1 MTLHQLRLLMAI
13 ARHRSVTQAAKE
25 LHISQPSVSL
35 QIKILEKEY
44 GLKFYEKNSKQ
55 IQLTQEGQRFIDS
68 AEKILMQVDN
78 LERNYK
84 GILSASNNGSL
95 TIGGGFYASVTFLP
109 LVLKA
114 FKKKHPD
121 VRLCLET
128 EATQDIEEL
137 VLKSKI
143 DVAVIIKPAFYP
155 TVVYEPYREEEL
167 VAVVSADHP
176 LARRRK
182 LAPRDLANV
191 LIVTKTAKKHPSL
204 MDQICSELGRQGHTM
219 DIALQCETPAATKAA
234 IKSGMGLGFLF
245 REHVQAD
252 IKRGELKAI
261 QIPGINMKFK
271 TYIVYP
277 KDRPLSPYARDFLI
291 LLRQH
296 PRKSDRSRAKREQ
309 VVGRIT
315 AAS

>member
-1 MTLHQLRLLMAI
+1 MAI
-13 ARHRSVTQAAKE
+13 ARHRNVTKAAKE

-35 QIKILEKEY
+35 QIKVLEKEY
-44 GLKFYEKNSKQ
+44 GLKLYEKNSKE
-55 IQLTQEGQRFIDS
+55 IQLTQNGQRFIDS
-68 AEKILMQVDN
+68 AQQILMQVDN
-78 LERNYK
+78 LGRESK
-84 GILSASNNGSL
+84 GIFRPSKTGSL
-95 TIGGGFYASVTFLP
+95 TVGGGFYASVTFLP

-137 VLKSKI
+137 VLQSKI

-182 LAPRDLANV
+182 LAPRELADV
-191 LIVTKTAKKHPSL
+191 LVVTKMAKKHPSL
-204 MDQICSELGRQGHTM
+204 MDQISSELGRQGHTM
-219 DIALQCETPAATKAA
+219 NIALQCESPAATMAA

-271 TYIVYP
+271 TYIIYP
-277 KDRPLSPYARDFLI
+277 KDRALSLYARDFLT
-291 LLRQH
+291 LLRQR
-296 PRKSDRSRAKREQ
+296 PQKSVRSRAKREQ
-309 VVGRIT
+309 AVGRSI